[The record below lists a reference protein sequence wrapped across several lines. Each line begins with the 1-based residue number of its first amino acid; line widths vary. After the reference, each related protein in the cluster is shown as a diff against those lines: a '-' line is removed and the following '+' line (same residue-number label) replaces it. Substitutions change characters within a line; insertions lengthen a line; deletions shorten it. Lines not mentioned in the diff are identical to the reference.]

1 MSNYLKHLDVKVYP
15 TTSSGWDS
23 HTSSDPTFTW
33 SGDGTDTTPITS
45 IPIGTKTSLN
55 DILWPE
61 TEYTANFTGVDAYD
75 NTLSI
80 ANASFTT
87 TPDYPIFCDVSACSR
102 MSGSGYDGPGYDF
115 KVKDVNEY
123 VKDNAQNGKIV
134 YSEDAKAALNTDFL
148 SANSFSAYNVIDFR
162 DKNAFQPESFKSTA
176 FKPVISASDP
186 IYTNYYRGNGN
197 NLIPRKQNLI
207 QFSTLNRRLGI
218 DTIQATMVW
227 DGETRNSGPVSFPAT
242 GSSSLGG
249 DVEVNT
255 EYQDNFVPENFDI
268 DTTSTI
274 QGYDT
279 SAENVFEV
287 YYAHSTVNTS
297 RPAAWIGIYTKKWET
312 NDHDASGTITITAK
326 SKTKNQSGTQSTLTI
341 PFNTYSAPAIDI
353 FMNDGGVENTP
364 TQVSD
369 AYYNALSMTS
379 LQFNG
384 GSSGAGYIFKT
395 QTSDIRPYVPLVNYN
410 KTLTNDIIDSDI
422 HNFSPYSAYLF
433 GDSYQ
438 NISIPQREIPVIVE
452 VAAGSHIG
460 QSWSKP
466 FAFDSLSDAQAFIND
481 DTTPIGTTSITKEWK
496 TIGAAPILDESE
508 ITIVSEY
515 HDENESY
522 GLDKSQIINP
532 TATRIFDNQHH
543 SIFKWPEG
551 DCVLKDSASADN
563 ALDLLVPGK
572 FYKFRVTT
580 ANLCGTRS
588 KTFIFKMQ
596 DPDTRYYSSRIES
609 SSLSTPVS
617 IGPTSDASPN
627 QVTLNLSTNS
637 IINVY
642 GNECDSTT
650 VRDNIDY
657 GQEHYGHGWKT
668 TNVNTRVDLYHN
680 DIYIT
685 TYSGQNGQNSIAI
698 SNISLESAGTYRI
711 EVYSNSCRLFND
723 YMSSDESYVK
733 THTYIINVQDSN
745 SLDVVTN
752 QVTNLNTT
760 SATLN
765 GSWTSTGSH
774 TISGQRF
781 KFWPGDSTAENSGQ
795 ASYIEINDGVQVSGT
810 TFTFN
815 KTGLSPNT
823 TYSYRAL
830 ATSNDSEIG
839 EDVGEVVTFT
849 TPNVYT
855 PTINIGDVTRT
866 TGIIQIS

>member
-15 TTSSGWDS
+15 TTSGGWDS
-23 HTSSDPTFTW
+23 HTSNDPTFTW
-33 SGDGTDTTPITS
+33 SGDGTDTNPITS

-75 NTLSI
+75 NALSI
-80 ANASFTT
+80 SNETFTT
-87 TPDYPIFCDVSACSR
+87 ALDYPIFCDVSACSR

-123 VKDNAQNGKIV
+123 VKDNAQNGEIV
-134 YSEDAKAALNTDFL
+134 YSEDAKAALNTEFL

-162 DKNAFQPESFKSTA
+162 DKNAFQPESFKSTQ

-186 IYTNYYRGNGN
+186 IYTNYYRDNGN

-227 DGETRNSGPVSFPAT
+227 DGETRNTGPVSFPGT

-249 DVEVNT
+249 DVVVNDG
-255 EYQDNFVPENFDI
+255 YQDNFVPESFDI
-268 DTTSTI
+268 DTTKTI
-274 QGYDT
+274 QNYDT
-279 SAENVFEV
+279 NADNVFEV

-326 SKTKNQSGTQSTLTI
+326 SKTKNQSGAQSTLTI
-341 PFNTYSAPAIDI
+341 PFNTYAAPAIDI
-353 FMNDGGVENTP
+353 FMNDGGVESTP
-364 TQVSD
+364 TLVNN

-379 LQFNG
+379 LHFNG

-395 QTSDIRPYVPLVNYN
+395 QTKDIRPYVPLVNYN
-410 KTLTNDIIDSDI
+410 RTLSNDIIDSTI
-422 HNFSPYSAYLF
+422 KNFSPYSAYLF
-433 GDSYQ
+433 GNEYQ

-452 VAAGSHIG
+452 VAAGAHTV
-460 QSWSKP
+460 QSWSRP
-466 FAFDSLSDAQAFIND
+466 FAFDTLAEAQSFTDND
-481 DTTPIGTTSITKEWK
+481 SSPIGTTSIAKEWK
-496 TIGAAPILDESE
+496 TIGAAPISDDGS
-508 ITIVSEY
+508 INIVPEY
-515 HDENESY
+515 HDEDTQY
-522 GLDKSQIINP
+522 GLHKEQIINP
-532 TATRIFDNQHH
+532 TATMTVDNQHH

-551 DCVLKDSASADN
+551 DCVLKDIASDDN
-563 ALDLLVPGK
+563 TLDLLVPGK
-572 FYKFRVTT
+572 YYKFRVTT

-596 DPDTRYYSSRIES
+596 DPDERFYSSRIES
-609 SSLSTPVS
+609 SSLSNPVS
-617 IGPTSDASPN
+617 IGPTSADTPN
-627 QVTLNLSTNS
+627 QVTLNLPTNS
-637 IINVY
+637 TINVY

-650 VRDNIDY
+650 VRNNIDY
-657 GQEHYGHGWKT
+657 GQEHYGHGWSA
-668 TNVNTRVDLYHN
+668 NTIDTKVDVYHN
-680 DIYIT
+680 DNFMIT
-685 TYSGQNGQNSIAI
+685 YTGNNQNSISI
-698 SNISLESAGTYRI
+698 SSISLASAGTYRI
-711 EVYSNSCRLFND
+711 EVYSNSCRESNM
-723 YMSSDESYVK
+723 YMPSAWGNVK
-733 THTYIINVQDSN
+733 THTYVINVQDEN

-752 QVTNLNTT
+752 QVTNLNTI
-760 SATLN
+760 SVTLN

-774 TISGQRF
+774 AISNQRF
-781 KFWPGDSTAENSGQ
+781 KFWPGDSTAENLGQ

-830 ATSNDSEIG
+830 ATSNDPEIG
-839 EDVGEVVTFT
+839 EDMGAVVTFT
-849 TPNVYT
+849 TPSIYT

-866 TGIIQIS
+866 TGTIQIS